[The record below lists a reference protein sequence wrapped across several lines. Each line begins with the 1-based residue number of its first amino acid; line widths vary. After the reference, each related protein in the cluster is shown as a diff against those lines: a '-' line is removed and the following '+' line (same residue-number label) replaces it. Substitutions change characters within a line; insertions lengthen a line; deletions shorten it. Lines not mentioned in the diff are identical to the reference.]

1 MIEEVCPSPSPSP
14 EFSGVRRLANLIRQ
28 FRSLIALPILYAI
41 TVGLNALSILH
52 HLPLLGWYE
61 MPVMFPYIGAA
72 ILSVVTATLIQ
83 CAVVPLIEERIFNEE
98 KFKQLSIEKARRRD
112 SLRRISM
119 SLSEKKE
126 LQALHKDAEKLQP
139 AEIVNCETDSDKER
153 KKKIRKDIN
162 ILFPKT
168 IVKT

>member
-1 MIEEVCPSPSPSP
+1 MVQ
-14 EFSGVRRLANLIRQ
+14 RLANFICK

-153 KKKIRKDIN
+153 KKKIRKDISTLISRTN
-162 ILFPKT
+162 
-168 IVKT
+168 VKFKFEPNNQTLI

>member
-1 MIEEVCPSPSPSP
+1 MQ
-14 EFSGVRRLANLIRQ
+14 FSSNNSLY
-28 FRSLIALPILYAI
+28 RSLIALPILYAI

-119 SLSEKKE
+119 SLSEKKA
-126 LQALHKDAEKLQP
+126 LQANMQP
-139 AEIVNCETDSDKER
+139 PEIVACDTESDKER
-153 KKKIRKDIN
+153 KKKIRKDFN
-162 ILFPKT
+162 NSKKLVHCPNRGHLHSNDYNFSSANTT
-168 IVKT
+168 IT

>member
-1 MIEEVCPSPSPSP
+1 MIEKVCPCSSLSP
-14 EFSGVRRLANLIRQ
+14 EFSEVRRYWPFIRQ

-61 MPVMFPYIGAA
+61 MPVMFPYVGAA
-72 ILSVVTATLIQ
+72 ILSVVTATLTQ

-126 LQALHKDAEKLQP
+126 FHKEAEKLQP

-153 KKKIRKDIN
+153 KTKIRKDIRH
-162 ILFPKT
+162 
-168 IVKT
+168 